1 MMEFDLQGPLPG
13 HLSKKT
19 YLATQTTLVY
29 LIAEHARL
37 TFLGKFS
44 TLLTLIRSCSLNY
57 ILFCFHPAPL
67 IGSARLFF

>member
-37 TFLGKFS
+37 TLFLLRGAKS
-44 TLLTLIRSCSLNY
+44 GPDDQI
-57 ILFCFHPAPL
+57 
-67 IGSARLFF
+67 